1 METNNNIFQDA
12 ISIEELEARLELSGT
27 GLFSFLSG
35 SSCITSTPTLPGT
48 V

>member
-1 METNNNIFQDA
+1 MESSNNIFQDA
-12 ISIEELEARLELSGT
+12 ISIEELEARLEMSGT
-27 GLFSFLSG
+27 GMFSFISD